1 MLATWQEFRF
11 GSITKKLS
19 PIPSKSLHETQ
30 FVYVDDIL
38 KAFKILDAEG
48 FEADGE
54 FKTIKG
60 TIVCL
65 RDGNGIPYDPKRILC
80 YPECVI
86 EVLFETPKS
95 DSTSLALTIAPGSS
109 VSLNESVAQLSI
121 KSEVP
126 TAMDPF
132 EPPHFGLSRKSTMQI
147 RKEMEV
153 ATNALIVRNRA
164 GGPLDVHSIVE
175 EILPPEY
182 RKTTATARSAFE
194 STVIHKPD
202 GPQSQGHL
210 TQEID
215 GLRKDNKEIKAE
227 LAKMI
232 KLQETLGAKQ
242 DEMQAQTGSQ
252 FDVLQS
258 LVQAL
263 LTQTYEL
270 HEHPIPRLFVVL
282 PQDSTRWNVLDPHI
296 IKTDAIG
303 QATAR
308 LQQLKDN
315 IEPRIEQAIDYIKSL
330 STEDKAVEDFA
341 SQMEHKEALEGADLR
356 KLDTFLK
363 DKDENKVFGN
373 LFRTVTFDGHVK
385 WVCIDHYRENYQAAQ
400 AKTFQITVDL
410 LGGSFDESIGLVTV
424 TLRSRASAH
433 QLHEAIANAKGILEL
448 DITLC
453 WVQAYADFTDLKDMI
468 AASTTIRSIYLN
480 LGFDVGP
487 TIDTPHANRRYDPIF
502 QIMRLPSIRSFEIR
516 RVPKDFFKR
525 SSPLTSDVEMLNLRH
540 LRVAGTATLTERP
553 RGEKRGPYEGYN
565 GFKWS
570 QVDINKFKQLISCA
584 PNLKS
589 GELADIIN
597 KTGRM
602 YY

>member
-1 MLATWQEFRF
+1 MERLGSTHHQVPALFLCECGEHTKSANNKIHLAKHEGYEIFR
-11 GSITKKLS
+11 
-19 PIPSKSLHETQ
+19 PSDFFKQ
-30 FVYVDDIL
+30 YGPYVLTIL
-38 KAFKILDAEG
+38 KMLKF
-48 FEADGE
+48 
-54 FKTIKG
+54 
-60 TIVCL
+60 
-65 RDGNGIPYDPKRILC
+65 GISIAGVAVP
-80 YPECVI
+80 
-86 EVLFETPKS
+86 
-95 DSTSLALTIAPGSS
+95 ALSH
-109 VSLNESVAQLSI
+109 L
-121 KSEVP
+121 
-126 TAMDPF
+126 
-132 EPPHFGLSRKSTMQI
+132 I
-147 RKEMEV
+147 R
-153 ATNALIVRNRA
+153 
-164 GGPLDVHSIVE
+164 
-175 EILPPEY
+175 
-182 RKTTATARSAFE
+182 
-194 STVIHKPD
+194 
-202 GPQSQGHL
+202 
-210 TQEID
+210 
-215 GLRKDNKEIKAE
+215 
-227 LAKMI
+227 
-232 KLQETLGAKQ
+232 
-242 DEMQAQTGSQ
+242 
-252 FDVLQS
+252 
-258 LVQAL
+258 
-263 LTQTYEL
+263 
-270 HEHPIPRLFVVL
+270 
-282 PQDSTRWNVLDPHI
+282 
-296 IKTDAIG
+296 TDAIG

-602 YY
+602 YYSEPMQGACEPFEEVSVHHVGAPPLRYHLYRWYEYNNVSYHYR